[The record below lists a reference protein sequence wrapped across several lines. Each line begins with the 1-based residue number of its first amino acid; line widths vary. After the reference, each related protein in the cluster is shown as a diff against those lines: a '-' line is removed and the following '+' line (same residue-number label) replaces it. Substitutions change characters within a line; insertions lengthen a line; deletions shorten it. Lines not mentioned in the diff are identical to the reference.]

1 MNYNSLRV
9 KDGSIDTV
17 PRMEISK
24 EEVEA
29 ATQRVNE
36 LQNLPVKGT
45 KNTGNGISFLGPYGI
60 VLAKFTYT
68 DRASAFEI
76 RLNKN
81 AQKQYQE
88 AHRKEKNRRA
98 IRKFVVCRVLPFGA
112 AAVIGITS
120 VVNLVRWAGEKI
132 DLSPGNDIG
141 VVDVADIS
149 VADLNEVDPS
159 IVLAW
164 ADHAMGEYRESI
176 EKSEY
181 SDYIIGQYDNLY
193 ECSFGPMHSAYESY
207 YEYKTSGLPQE
218 MMGNSIE
225 TAYSRFRSNAWD
237 LNDSLPSSYKFENSI
252 YAKAVV
258 LGEYDE
264 DTHAYDMEV
273 YVPLSEMGD
282 TEFDVGNLPDDAVI
296 HKGEIFVSIKHLHKL
311 DKGFSK

>member
-9 KDGSIDTV
+9 KDGSIDTI

-36 LQNLPVKGT
+36 LQNLPVHGT
-45 KNTGNGISFLGPYGI
+45 KHTGSGISFLGPYGI
-60 VLAKFTYT
+60 VLAKFSYT
-68 DRASAFEI
+68 DRTNSFEL

-81 AQKQYQE
+81 AQSQYRE

-98 IRKFVVCRVLPFGA
+98 IRKFVLFRVLPFGA
-112 AAVIGITS
+112 AAVIGVTS
-120 VVNLVRWAGEKI
+120 IVNLVKWAGEKI
-132 DLSPGNDIG
+132 DLTPDNGIG

-149 VADLNEVDPS
+149 VADLNEVDPA

-176 EKSEY
+176 ERSEY
-181 SDYIIGQYDNLY
+181 KDYIMGQHDNLY
-193 ECSFGPMHSAYESY
+193 ESSFAPMHSAYESY

-218 MMGNSIE
+218 IMGNSVE

-237 LNDSLPSSYKFENSI
+237 LNEGLPNDYKFENSI
-252 YAKAVV
+252 YAKAVI

-264 DTHAYDMEV
+264 GTHAYDMDV

-282 TEFDVGNLPDDAVI
+282 TEYDVGNLPDDAVI
-296 HKGEIFVSIKHLHKL
+296 HKGEIYVSISHLHKL
-311 DKGFSK
+311 DRGFNK

>member
-24 EEVEA
+24 EDVEA

-36 LQNLPVKGT
+36 LQNLPVTGT
-45 KNTGNGISFLGPYGI
+45 KNTGNGISFIGPYGI

-120 VVNLVRWAGEKI
+120 VVNLVKWAGEKI
-132 DLSPGNDIG
+132 DLGSGNDIG

-149 VADLNEVDPS
+149 IVDLNEVDPA

-176 EKSEY
+176 ENSEY

-193 ECSFGPMHSAYESY
+193 ESSFGPMHSAYESY

-218 MMGNSIE
+218 IMGNSVE
-225 TAYSRFRSNAWD
+225 TAYNRFRSNAGD
-237 LNDSLPSSYKFENSI
+237 LNDSLPSTYKFENSI